1 MTYSEVIL
9 GSSPFIFSPQFGHR
23 TRLYEL
29 DFKNQPE
36 NIAKILNKSYQL
48 GVNQFLFNVTDDI
61 KKALEISENMGC
73 TWSVIGMTNFN
84 TFNEDLNVFDKFNTT
99 TVILDGSFVDKK
111 IDEGD
116 FEYIIKYL
124 KEIKNRGY
132 IPAIETRTPFKN
144 LPLIS
149 ESNLCEY
156 FDVIMF
162 PLNFYGYMMDCNF
175 LNKENKN
182 KISFSVEKIG
192 KKIIVNRTLA
202 TGILK
207 PQEAYDFIK
216 NIDYVD
222 CVCVGLAKESEAE
235 ETLGIINKFKL

>member
-61 KKALEISENMGC
+61 KKALEISENMEC

-175 LNKENKN
+175 LNKENKD
-182 KISFSVEKIG
+182 KISFSV
-192 KKIIVNRTLA
+192 
-202 TGILK
+202 
-207 PQEAYDFIK
+207 
-216 NIDYVD
+216 
-222 CVCVGLAKESEAE
+222 
-235 ETLGIINKFKL
+235 